1 MQNPLFSRPVLS
13 VRAIVLDW
21 AGTAVDFGSCAPVHA
36 FIAAFSSLGIQISSA
51 DARGPMGRHK
61 RDHLAAIFA
70 LTHVAAQWQQAHG
83 RLPTEADI
91 DTVFAA
97 FVPAQM
103 AVLGDF
109 ATPIPG
115 VVEVIDAW
123 REQGIRIGST
133 TGYTRAMLD
142 VVAASAARQGYAPDS
157 SFAADQ
163 VPAGRPAP
171 WMIWQNLQ
179 TLGVWPPAAVVKIG
193 DTVADIDE
201 GLNAGCWT
209 VALTTC
215 GNEVGLNQAEFEG
228 RDAAT
233 RAAQVLHAGETLTR
247 AGCHYLA
254 SSWAEIPSILA
265 DINARLAAGDRP

>member
-1 MQNPLFSRPVLS
+1 MRNPHFSPQPLT
-13 VRAIVLDW
+13 VRAVILDW

-36 FIAAFSSLGIQISSA
+36 FVSAFKALSIEITGA

-70 LTHVAAQWQQAHG
+70 LPHVALQWQQRHG
-83 RLPTEADI
+83 HLPTESDI

-103 AVLGDF
+103 AVLADF

-115 VVEVIDAW
+115 VVETVAAW
-123 REQGIRIGST
+123 RAQGIRIGST
-133 TGYTRAMLD
+133 TGYTAAMLD
-142 VVAASAARQGYAPDS
+142 VVAKSAKSKGYAPDAA
-157 SFAADQ
+157 FAADQ

-171 WMIWQNLQ
+171 WMIFQNLQ

-193 DTVADIDE
+193 DTIADIEE
-201 GLNAGCWT
+201 GRNAGCWT
-209 VALTTC
+209 VALTAC
-215 GNEVGLNQAEFEG
+215 GNEVGLSQAELEQL
-228 RDAAT
+228 DAGARLALVR
-233 RAAQVLHAGETLTR
+233 RAQDKLAS

-254 SSWAEIPSILA
+254 ESWAEIPNIVA
-265 DINARLAAGDRP
+265 EINARLAAEDRP